1 MLHDASVRG
10 MVPLVGSEREKL
22 KIGGWMLS
30 RGFGFGS
37 LLGMIGTSGFG
48 VTSTSVL
55 RRFPAWFTGRLP
67 GVEGTI
73 AGLGVLIGGTGR
85 LANGLNPT
93 EFGFLVVSAECA
105 SFPIGVW
112 ILGLLPTPVA
122 FGKGLLSFF
131 L

>member
-30 RGFGFGS
+30 RGIGFGS
-37 LLGMIGTSGFG
+37 LLGVIGISGFG
-48 VTSTSVL
+48 VMRTSVL
-55 RRFPAWFTGRLP
+55 RRFAEWFTGGLP
-67 GVEGTI
+67 GAFWV
-73 AGLGVLIGGTGR
+73 GLGVLTGSTGR

-93 EFGFLVVSAECA
+93 EFAFLGVSVARA
-105 SFPIGVW
+105 SFLMGVW
-112 ILGLLPTPVA
+112 ILDLLPAPVET
-122 FGKGLLSFF
+122 GNGLLSFF